1 MGRPRLDTSGLHV
14 LGVRHHGPGSARAV
28 RAALEEIKPDAVLI
42 EGPPEADALTSLVG
56 ELEPPVALLAYLADT
71 PKGDE
76 PRAGEGWAFWP
87 FASFSPEW
95 EALRYAVENDVRVRF
110 CDLPAANTLAERVA
124 EAEERRRAAEESA
137 RAERDSEDPGV
148 EEAPGDTEA
157 AGAGGNTGP
166 QDGTEASE
174 NGVTSTNGGGQT
186 SGNDGNTGTGSGNE
200 TPGAAGST
208 AASGDTEAAGA
219 GAAGAAVAAEGS
231 GGTDGAETP
240 EAADGTDGGEV
251 GEPERIR
258 LDPLGVLAEAA
269 GYDDAER
276 WWDDVIEQR
285 RDGEPS
291 PFPAIAD
298 AMAAVRAE
306 SGPETERD
314 ARREAYMRQTL
325 RATLKEGHERIA
337 VVCGAWHAPALR
349 DLADYSI
356 KDDTALL
363 KGLPKAKVTATWV
376 PWTHGRLAASS
387 GYGAGVAAPGWYH
400 HLFTAPD
407 LPVHRWLTDAARML
421 REEGL
426 AVSSSH
432 VIEGVRLAESLAVLR
447 GRPLAGLDEVAEA
460 LTAVLCEGEPTR
472 AALVHRRMSVGE
484 RMGSVPPSTPMVP
497 LQRDLIAIRKRLRLK
512 AEPFDSDLDLDLRKD
527 SQRERSVLLHRLRL
541 LGVEWGVPRTP
552 DGGQKGTF
560 RESWRLRWDPDMDVA
575 LIEASRWGTT
585 VASAATARVADLAE
599 DAALPALTSLTE
611 QCLFADLGEALPRVL
626 SLLTDRA
633 ATDSD
638 VTHLMEAL
646 PPLARSARYGD
657 VRGTDSAYLS
667 TVAEQILR
675 RVCVG
680 LAPAVHGLD
689 DDAAQR
695 FVRQIDATQG
705 AATLLGGEGAQAWT
719 AALTA
724 LAVRDTLPG
733 RIAGRVNRIL
743 SDSGLVDA
751 DELRRRLG
759 LAMSPGAEPASAA
772 AWLEGFLQGSGL
784 ILVHDDRLLGLIDT
798 WLLSLPEERF
808 TAVLPLLR
816 RTFGAFNGPERQEIG
831 SAALRLGT
839 APAADRATPA
849 RVDVDVRRAAPAL
862 ATALAILTEGKV
874 RT

>member
-28 RAALEEIKPDAVLI
+28 RAALAQIKPDAVLI
-42 EGPPEADALTSLVG
+42 EGPPEADALTCLVG

-76 PRAGEGWAFWP
+76 ARAAEGWAFWP

-95 EALRYAVENDVRVRF
+95 EALRYATDNDVPVRF
-110 CDLPAANTLAERVA
+110 CDLPAAHTLAERVA
-124 EAEERRRAAEESA
+124 EAEERRLAQEERERAGQERPPEGEPA
-137 RAERDSEDPGV
+137 RD
-148 EEAPGDTEA
+148 
-157 AGAGGNTGP
+157 
-166 QDGTEASE
+166 
-174 NGVTSTNGGGQT
+174 
-186 SGNDGNTGTGSGNE
+186 
-200 TPGAAGST
+200 
-208 AASGDTEAAGA
+208 
-219 GAAGAAVAAEGS
+219 EG
-231 GGTDGAETP
+231 E
-240 EAADGTDGGEV
+240 
-251 GEPERIR
+251 GEPERVR

-285 RDGEPS
+285 GDGEPS

-298 AMAAVRAE
+298 AMAAVRSE
-306 SGPETERD
+306 SGPEGGRE

-325 RATLKEGHERIA
+325 RAALKEGHERIA

-349 DLADYSI
+349 DVSDYPVSG
-356 KDDTALL
+356 DAALL

-376 PWTHGRLAASS
+376 PWTHGRLAAAS

-400 HLFTAPD
+400 HLFTSPD

-426 AVSSSH
+426 PVSSSH

-447 GRPLAGLDEVAEA
+447 GRPLAGLDEVSEA
-460 LTAVLCEGEPTR
+460 LTAVLCEGEPAR
-472 AALVHRRMSVGE
+472 AALIRSRMAVGE

-497 LQRDLIAIRKRLRLK
+497 LQRDLVAAQKRLRLK
-512 AEPFDSDLDLDLRKD
+512 PEPFESDLDLDLRKD
-527 SQRERSVLLHRLRL
+527 SHRGRSVLLHRLRL
-541 LGVEWGVPRTP
+541 LGVAWGLPRVP

-585 VASAATARVADLAE
+585 VASAAAARAVEIAEEAD
-599 DAALPALTSLTE
+599 LPALTSLTE
-611 QCLFADLGEALPRVL
+611 RCLWADLARALPRVL
-626 SLLTDRA
+626 ALLTDRA

-638 VTHLMEAL
+638 VTHLMAAL

-657 VRGTDSAYLS
+657 VRGTDGAHLRA
-667 TVAEQILR
+667 VAEQILR

-680 LAPAVHGLD
+680 LAPAVRGLD
-689 DDAAQR
+689 DAAAAD
-695 FVRQIDATQG
+695 FVTRIDATHT
-705 AATLLGGEGAQAWT
+705 AANLLGGEGAQAWT
-719 AALTA
+719 AALA
-724 LAVRDTLPG
+724 DLAVRDALPG

-743 SDSGLVDA
+743 SDSGLLDGG
-751 DELRRRLG
+751 ELRRRLG
-759 LAMSPGAEPASAA
+759 LAMSQGTEPSEAA

-784 ILVHDDRLLGLIDT
+784 ILVHDEQLLGLIDT
-798 WLLSLPEERF
+798 WLLALPEERF

-816 RTFGAFNGPERQEIG
+816 RTFGAFAGPERREIG
-831 SAALRLGT
+831 AAALRRGS
-839 APAADRATPA
+839 APAAGNAPPV
-849 RVDVDVRRAAPAL
+849 RVDVDTERAAPAL
-862 ATALAILTEGKV
+862 ATALAIING
-874 RT
+874 RDRR

>member
-137 RAERDSEDPGV
+137 RAEADSGEPESGEV
-148 EEAPGDTEA
+148 P
-157 AGAGGNTGP
+157 GNTGTP
-166 QDGTEASE
+166 EA
-174 NGVTSTNGGGQT
+174 G
-186 SGNDGNTGTGSGNE
+186 GNTGTGSGDE
-200 TPGAAGST
+200 DPGAAGNTT
-208 AASGDTEAAGA
+208 APEDTGTAGT
-219 GAAGAAVAAEGS
+219 GAAVVARETDGTEASEAAE
-231 GGTDGAETP
+231 
-240 EAADGTDGGEV
+240 GTDGGEV

-349 DLADYSI
+349 DLADYPI
-356 KDDTALL
+356 KEDTALL

-689 DDAAQR
+689 DDAAER
-695 FVRQIDATQG
+695 FVRHIDATQG

-839 APAADRATPA
+839 APAADRSAPA
-849 RVDVDVRRAAPAL
+849 RVDVDARRAAPAL
-862 ATALAILTEGKV
+862 ATALAILTDGKV

>member
-1 MGRPRLDTSGLHV
+1 MGRSRLDTSGLHV

-56 ELEPPVALLAYLADT
+56 ELEPPVALLAYADT
-71 PKGDE
+71 PKGDAAKDGDGA
-76 PRAGEGWAFWP
+76 RTDAGWGFWP
-87 FASFSPEW
+87 FAGFSPEW
-95 EALRYAVENDVRVRF
+95 EALRYAVGNDVPVRF
-110 CDLPAANTLAERVA
+110 CDLPAAHTLAERIA
-124 EAEERRRAAEESA
+124 EAEERRKAEEEHA
-137 RAERDSEDPGV
+137 RAEQEEDRPGT
-148 EEAPGDTEA
+148 EPGD
-157 AGAGGNTGP
+157 
-166 QDGTEASE
+166 GT
-174 NGVTSTNGGGQT
+174 
-186 SGNDGNTGTGSGNE
+186 
-200 TPGAAGST
+200 GAAGEPDGQS
-208 AASGDTEAAGA
+208 AD
-219 GAAGAAVAAEGS
+219 
-231 GGTDGAETP
+231 GGT
-240 EAADGTDGGEV
+240 
-251 GEPERIR
+251 GEPERVR

-285 RDGEPS
+285 GAGEPS

-306 SGPETERD
+306 SAPESGRD

-325 RATLKEGHERIA
+325 RAVLREGHERVA

-349 DLADYSI
+349 DVADHPVRE
-356 KDDTALL
+356 DTALL
-363 KGLPKAKVTATWV
+363 RGLPKVKVTATWV
-376 PWTHGRLAASS
+376 PWTHGRLASAS

-421 REEGL
+421 REEGQP
-426 AVSSSH
+426 VSSSH

-447 GRPLAGLDEVAEA
+447 GRPLAGLDEVSEA
-460 LTAVLCEGEPTR
+460 LTAVLCEGAPAK
-472 AALVHRRMSVGE
+472 AALVHHRMAVGE

-497 LQRDLIAIRKRLRLK
+497 LQRDLIAAQKRLRLK
-512 AEPFDSDLDLDLRKD
+512 PEPFDRDIDLDLRKD
-527 SQRERSVLLHRLRL
+527 NQRERGVLLHRLRL
-541 LGVEWGVPRTP
+541 LGVGWGVPRTP
-552 DGGQKGTF
+552 EGGRKGTF

-585 VASAATARVADLAE
+585 VASAAEARAADLAE
-599 DAALPALTSLTE
+599 GADLPALTSLTE
-611 QCLFADLGEALPRVL
+611 RCLFADLGGALPRVL

-657 VRGTDSAYLS
+657 VRGTDGAHLR

-689 DDAAQR
+689 DDAAAE
-695 FVRQIDATQG
+695 FVRLIDATHT
-705 AATLLGGEGAQAWT
+705 AATLLGGEGARAWT
-719 AALTA
+719 AALVA
-724 LAVRDTLPG
+724 LTGRDTLPG
-733 RIAGRVNRIL
+733 RIAGRVNRML
-743 SDSGLVDA
+743 SDAGLLEA
-751 DELRRRLG
+751 EELRRRLG
-759 LAMSPGAEPASAA
+759 LAMSPGAEPAGAA

-784 ILVHDDRLLGLIDT
+784 ILVHDEHLLGLIDA
-798 WLLSLPEERF
+798 WLLALPEERF

-816 RTFGAFNGPERQEIG
+816 RTFGAFEGPERREIG
-831 SAALRLGT
+831 ASALRLGSG
-839 APAADRATPA
+839 PAADGGGSPA
-849 RVDVDVRRAAPAL
+849 AVAVDTERAAPAL
-862 ATALAILTEGKV
+862 ATALAILTDG
-874 RT
+874 RSLG

>member
-71 PKGDE
+71 PRSDE
-76 PRAGEGWAFWP
+76 AGEGSGARTDAGWAFWP

-95 EALRYAVENDVRVRF
+95 EALRYAVAGDVPVRF
-110 CDLPAANTLAERVA
+110 CDLPAAHTLAERIA
-124 EAEERRRAAEESA
+124 EAEERSRAGEENA
-137 RAERDSEDPGV
+137 RAEQEDGRRGTG
-148 EEAPGDTEA
+148 ERTGAGQED
-157 AGAGGNTGP
+157 AGAGSV
-166 QDGTEASE
+166 DGA
-174 NGVTSTNGGGQT
+174 
-186 SGNDGNTGTGSGNE
+186 
-200 TPGAAGST
+200 
-208 AASGDTEAAGA
+208 AASGGPDAKETEN
-219 GAAGAAVAAEGS
+219 
-231 GGTDGAETP
+231 
-240 EAADGTDGGEV
+240 GEV
-251 GEPERIR
+251 GEPERVR

-306 SGPETERD
+306 SGPERGRD

-325 RATLKEGHERIA
+325 RATLKEGHQRVA

-349 DLADYSI
+349 DLADYSV
-356 KDDTALL
+356 KDDASLL
-363 KGLPKAKVTATWV
+363 RGMPKVKVTATWV
-376 PWTHGRLAASS
+376 PWTHGRLAAAS

-421 REEGL
+421 RGEGL
-426 AVSSSH
+426 SVSSSH

-447 GRPLAGLDEVAEA
+447 GRPLAGLDEVSEA

-472 AALVHRRMSVGE
+472 AALVHRRMALGE

-512 AEPFDSDLDLDLRKD
+512 AEPFDRDVDLDLRKD
-527 SQRERSVLLHRLRL
+527 GQRERSVLLHRLRL
-541 LGVEWGVPRTP
+541 LGVEWGVPRSP
-552 DGGQKGTF
+552 EGGQKGTF

-585 VASAATARVADLAE
+585 VALAATARAADLAE
-599 DAALPALTSLTE
+599 GASLPALTSLTE
-611 QCLFADLGEALPRVL
+611 RCLFADLGGALPRVL

-657 VRGTDSAYLS
+657 VRGTDGAHLR

-680 LAPAVHGLD
+680 LVPAVHGLD
-689 DDAAQR
+689 DDAAAR
-695 FVRQIDATQG
+695 FVKLIDATHT
-705 AATLLGGEGAQAWT
+705 AATLLGGEGARAWT
-719 AALTA
+719 AALVT
-724 LAVRDTLPG
+724 LAGRDTLPG
-733 RIAGRVNRIL
+733 RIAGRVNRML
-743 SDSGLVDA
+743 SDAGLLEA
-751 DELRRRLG
+751 GELRRRLG
-759 LAMSPGAEPASAA
+759 LAMSPGAEPSSAA

-784 ILVHDDRLLGLIDT
+784 ILVHDDHLLGLIDT
-798 WLLSLPEERF
+798 WLLALPEERF

-816 RTFGAFNGPERQEIG
+816 RTFGAFDGPERQEIG
-831 SAALRLGT
+831 AAALRLGSE
-839 APAADRATPA
+839 PAADGGVQV
-849 RVDVDVRRAAPAL
+849 RVDVDTERAAPAL
-862 ATALAILTEGKV
+862 ATALAILTDG
-874 RT
+874 RSRG

>member
-124 EAEERRRAAEESA
+124 EAEERRRAAEEGA
-137 RAERDSEDPGV
+137 RAEEDSGEPGSDGV
-148 EEAPGDTEA
+148 P
-157 AGAGGNTGP
+157 GNTDVP
-166 QDGTEASE
+166 EA
-174 NGVTSTNGGGQT
+174 G
-186 SGNDGNTGTGSGNE
+186 GNTGTGSGDE
-200 TPGAAGST
+200 DPGTGGNTT
-208 AASGDTEAAGA
+208 APEDTGTAGA
-219 GAAGAAVAAEGS
+219 GAAAAARE
-231 GGTDGAETP
+231 TDGTGAP

-349 DLADYSI
+349 DLADYPI
-356 KDDTALL
+356 KEDTALL

-432 VIEGVRLAESLAVLR
+432 VIEGVRLAEGLAVLR

-497 LQRDLIAIRKRLRLK
+497 LQRDIIAIRKRLRLK

-689 DDAAQR
+689 DDAAER
-695 FVRQIDATQG
+695 FVRHIDATQG
-705 AATLLGGEGAQAWT
+705 AATLLGGEGARAWT
-719 AALTA
+719 AALAA

-839 APAADRATPA
+839 APAADRTAPA
-849 RVDVDVRRAAPAL
+849 RVDVDARRAAPAL
-862 ATALAILTEGKV
+862 ATALAILTDGKV

>member
-56 ELEPPVALLAYLADT
+56 ELEPPVALLAYLSDT

-76 PRAGEGWAFWP
+76 PRAGEGKEKTARGARPLRVAEGDGWAFWP

-95 EALRYAVENDVRVRF
+95 EALRYAVENGVRVRF

-124 EAEERRRAAEESA
+124 EAEERRRAEEESA
-137 RAERDSEDPGV
+137 RAEGDSGDPGV
-148 EEAPGDTEA
+148 DEAPGDTET
-157 AGAGGNTGP
+157 AGAG
-166 QDGTEASE
+166 
-174 NGVTSTNGGGQT
+174 
-186 SGNDGNTGTGSGNE
+186 
-200 TPGAAGST
+200 
-208 AASGDTEAAGA
+208 
-219 GAAGAAVAAEGS
+219 AAEGS
-231 GGTDGAETP
+231 GGTDGAEAP

-349 DLADYSI
+349 DLADYSV

-472 AALVHRRMSVGE
+472 AALVHRRMAVGE

-599 DAALPALTSLTE
+599 DAALPVLTSLTE

-839 APAADRATPA
+839 APAADRAAPA
-849 RVDVDVRRAAPAL
+849 RVDVDARRAAPAL
-862 ATALAILTEGKV
+862 ATALAILTDGKV

>member
-71 PKGDE
+71 PKGDA
-76 PRAGEGWAFWP
+76 PRAGEGKEKTARGARPLRVAEGDGWAFWP

-124 EAEERRRAAEESA
+124 EAEERRRAAEEGA
-137 RAERDSEDPGV
+137 RAEADSGEPESDEVPGNTG
-148 EEAPGDTEA
+148 APE
-157 AGAGGNTGP
+157 AGGNTGP
-166 QDGTEASE
+166 
-174 NGVTSTNGGGQT
+174 
-186 SGNDGNTGTGSGNE
+186 GSGDE
-200 TPGAAGST
+200 DPGAAKTT
-208 AASGDTEAAGA
+208 APEGTGTAGA
-219 GAAGAAVAAEGS
+219 GAAGAARETD
-231 GGTDGAETP
+231 GTDGAEAS

-356 KDDTALL
+356 KEDTALL

-512 AEPFDSDLDLDLRKD
+512 AEPFNSDLDLDLRKD

-689 DDAAQR
+689 DDAAER
-695 FVRQIDATQG
+695 FVRHIDATQG

-719 AALTA
+719 AALAA

-839 APAADRATPA
+839 APAAGRSAPA
-849 RVDVDVRRAAPAL
+849 RVDVDARRAAPAL
-862 ATALAILTEGKV
+862 ATALAILTDGKV